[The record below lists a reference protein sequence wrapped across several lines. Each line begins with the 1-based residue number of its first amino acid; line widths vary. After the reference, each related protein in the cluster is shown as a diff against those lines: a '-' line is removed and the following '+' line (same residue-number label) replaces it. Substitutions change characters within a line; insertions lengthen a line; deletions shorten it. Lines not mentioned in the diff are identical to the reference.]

1 MEELAISVFVGS
13 HELDNDAVEHLNNVV
28 EDLTIGLD
36 MKIMEIDSTS
46 TNHLPDGII
55 LLVFLDP

>member
-1 MEELAISVFVGS
+1 
-13 HELDNDAVEHLNNVV
+13 VEHLNYVV
-28 EDLTIGLD
+28 EDLAIGLD
-36 MKIMEIDSTS
+36 MKIMEIDGTN

>member
-1 MEELAISVFVGS
+1 VEELAISIFVGS
-13 HELDNDAVEHLNNVV
+13 NELDDNAVKHLNNVV

-46 TNHLPDGII
+46 TNHLPDSII

>member
-1 MEELAISVFVGS
+1 
-13 HELDNDAVEHLNNVV
+13 VEHLNNVV

>member
-1 MEELAISVFVGS
+1 MKELAISVFVRS
-13 HELDNDAVEHLNNVV
+13 HELDDDAVEHLNYVV
-28 EDLTIGLD
+28 EDLAIGFD
-36 MKIMEIDSTS
+36 MKIMEINGTS